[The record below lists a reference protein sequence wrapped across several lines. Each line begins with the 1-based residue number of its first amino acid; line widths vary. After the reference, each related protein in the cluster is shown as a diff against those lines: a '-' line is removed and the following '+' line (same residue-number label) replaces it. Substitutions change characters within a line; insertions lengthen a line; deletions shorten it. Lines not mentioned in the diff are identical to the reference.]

1 MALTTTEE
9 NQLRELLRRANA
21 TQNGKTVDQLTRLES
36 GTSVTD
42 VVVRRTGGGLARAS
56 QDALIDSLLD
66 SGVRSTGTRRTTADQ
81 TSNHLMTRD
90 ATLSEI
96 ARLTDSRITNAQNT
110 ADSAVAAD
118 NATLQ
123 FARAIERRA
132 IAVEEWRNKV
142 IDPSYSKK
150 VGVIGGVLANNPVIQ
165 AGALN
170 PSGIGIEPRM
180 HRFQY
185 SMKKNPMILF
195 SMFGDVNYPRFE
207 LVEENNKI
215 VGFTLFHQP
224 TPGLWLA
231 LGEQA

>member
-21 TQNGKTVDQLTRLES
+21 TQNGKTVDQLTRIES

-42 VVVRRTGGGLARAS
+42 VVVRKTGGGLVRAS

-66 SGVRSTGTRRTTADQ
+66 NGVKSTGTRRTTADQ
-81 TSNHLMTRD
+81 ASNHLMTRD

-96 ARLTDSRITNAQNT
+96 ARLTNSRITNAQNT
-110 ADSAVAAD
+110 ADSAVTAN

-123 FARAIERRA
+123 FARTIERRA
-132 IAVEEWRNKV
+132 IALEDWRNKV

-150 VGVIGGVLANNPVIQ
+150 VGVIGGVFANNPVIQ
-165 AGALN
+165 VGALN
-170 PSGIGIEPRM
+170 PSGVGIEPRV

-195 SMFGDVNYPRFE
+195 SMFGDVNHPRFE
-207 LVEENNKI
+207 LIEESSKI

-224 TPGLWLA
+224 TPGLWLVF
-231 LGEQA
+231 GEQA

>member
-21 TQNGKTVDQLTRLES
+21 TQNGKTVDQLARIES

-42 VVVRRTGGGLARAS
+42 VVVRRAGGGLARAS

-66 SGVRSTGTRRTTADQ
+66 NGVRSNGTRRTTADQ
-81 TSNHLMTRD
+81 STNHLMTRD
-90 ATLSEI
+90 ATRSEI
-96 ARLTDSRITNAQNT
+96 GRLTDTRITNAQNT
-110 ADSAVAAD
+110 ANSAVTA
-118 NATLQ
+118 NNTTLQ
-123 FARAIERRA
+123 FAQTIERRA
-132 IAVEEWRNKV
+132 IAIEEWRNKV

-150 VGVIGGVLANNPVIQ
+150 VGVIGGVFANNPVIQ
-165 AGALN
+165 VGALN
-170 PSGIGIEPRM
+170 PSGTGIEPRT

-185 SMKKNPMILF
+185 PMKKNPMILF

-207 LVEENNKI
+207 LIEESNKI

-231 LGEQA
+231 FGEQA

>member
-21 TQNGKTVDQLTRLES
+21 TQNGKTVDQLTRVES

-42 VVVRRTGGGLARAS
+42 VVVRRAGGGLVRAS

-66 SGVRSTGTRRTTADQ
+66 NGVRSTGTRRTTADQ

-110 ADSAVAAD
+110 ANSAVTA
-118 NATLQ
+118 NNTTLQ
-123 FARAIERRA
+123 FARTIERRA
-132 IAVEEWRNKV
+132 IAIEEWRNKV
-142 IDPSYSKK
+142 IDPSYGKK
-150 VGVIGGVLANNPVIQ
+150 VGVVGGVFANNPVIQ
-165 AGALN
+165 VGALN
-170 PSGIGIEPRM
+170 PSGTGIEPRI

-185 SMKKNPMILF
+185 TMKKNPMILF
-195 SMFGDVNYPRFE
+195 SMFGDVNHPRFE
-207 LVEENNKI
+207 LIEENNKI
-215 VGFTLFHQP
+215 VGFALFHQP

-231 LGEQA
+231 FGEQV